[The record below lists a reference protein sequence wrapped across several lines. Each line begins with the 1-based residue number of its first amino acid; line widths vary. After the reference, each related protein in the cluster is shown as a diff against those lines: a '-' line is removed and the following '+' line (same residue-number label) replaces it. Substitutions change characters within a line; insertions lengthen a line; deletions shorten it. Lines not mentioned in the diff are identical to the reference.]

1 MTSLLETIMIVIH
14 LTDTCFSQILNSINP
29 QIPTTCT
36 VAEFVANENQE
47 QNDQLQTESPVEG
60 EHVEYIDV
68 EATEIRSRRN
78 RGIRKRINQD
88 MVYYCHD

>member
-1 MTSLLETIMIVIH
+1 MIVIH